1 MLETCKSFVIAV
13 ALLAISYIASV
24 KCSCQDGPEGS
35 LLCWTRGE
43 ADGSEHIASFKA
55 LSNRIVHSSYMSLV
69 KRHEIYY
76 PLYACKASSQRSLS
90 MTFQGREIPIIL
102 METLECSMTGN
113 MLGSIYEMIGYS
125 SEMNI
130 AFGRLVSPHK
140 RCDEGT
146 MGDILKHMPNLF
158 IPQGIIANNVS
169 VQHDGRKCDDIAP
182 WPWEKQWAHMWRH
195 WSVISTASSTMVQH
209 YITHRQAV
217 SQEDR
222 NLYQVR
228 SKRMVAIH
236 LRCGDNLRHGAM
248 GLLSM
253 SYYRY
258 ALSVARSVMPSNTS
272 IEEFLIFT
280 DASREGEWGE
290 VCGQALDQLEEL
302 VKKESQ
308 KKTVKV
314 MTEAGVAQSFATM
327 HSAAVLLCS
336 VSTFCFFA
344 GTGGGTLLMP
354 VGPDFVI
361 GLPSPQQEKGG
372 ISSAISSGSSFG
384 QKGTLTKGV
393 YSPLHN
399 VIAIPA
405 QFYRPEKNST
415 KDFINLLAN
424 AVHA

>member
-1 MLETCKSFVIAV
+1 MLEKFEAFVLAV
-13 ALLAISYIASV
+13 AFLAFSYISSV
-24 KCSCQDGPEGS
+24 KCSCQDGPESS
-35 LLCWTRGE
+35 LICWTRGE
-43 ADGSEHIASFKA
+43 ADGLEPIASFKA
-55 LSNRIVHSSYMSLV
+55 LSNRVVHSSYMNLV

-90 MTFQGREIPIIL
+90 MSFQAREIPIIL

-125 SEMNI
+125 SERNI
-130 AFGRLVSPHK
+130 AFGRLISPHK

-158 IPQGIIANNVS
+158 IPQGIMANNVT

-182 WPWEKQWAHMWRH
+182 WPWEKQWANMWRH
-195 WSVISTASSTMVQH
+195 WGLISMVSSTMVQR
-209 YITHRQAV
+209 YIVHRQTV
-217 SQEDR
+217 SKEDKE
-222 NLYQVR
+222 LYTVR
-228 SKRMVAIH
+228 SKRIVAIH

-258 ALSVARSVMPSNTS
+258 ALSLAHSVVPSDTR

-280 DASREGEWGE
+280 DASRDGEWGE
-290 VCGQALDQLEEL
+290 VCGQALDQLEAL
-302 VKKESQ
+302 VKKENP
-308 KKTVKV
+308 KKTVKI

-344 GTGGGTLLMP
+344 GTGGGKLLMP
-354 VGPDFVI
+354 VGPNFVI
-361 GLPSPQQEKGG
+361 GLPSPQQVANNNTSG
-372 ISSAISSGSSFG
+372 ISSDVLLGKAGAEN
-384 QKGTLTKGV
+384 KGV
-393 YSPLHN
+393 YSPLQN

-405 QFYRPEKNST
+405 QFYRPEKNTT
-415 KDFINLLAN
+415 KDFINILAN
-424 AVHA
+424 ALHK